1 MPPSTECQHPQFR
14 PPQDPHPLTPSPLSQ
29 SFSGSSSVAAL
40 KHAKPPRLER
50 RPAPEFSLACSIPW
64 SRALLHHRQTRKKSC
79 QLPAADFVPPH
90 CSARSTWLPSHATLT
105 LPLLRPA
112 AHQPACTQAG
122 PKLAGVLPH
131 PPSLGRGA
139 ASRPS
144 SLALAMPP
152 SRVLSVLSC
161 CLPASH
167 EGSSFSN
174 YPAQKQTPPT
184 AVTGA
189 ATTPHV
195 FLPFL
200 PPCSEF
206 SWFCNR
212 GSLHTVR
219 LLCPGLEG

>member
-1 MPPSTECQHPQFR
+1 MLNTVVSHSSPSQAN
-14 PPQDPHPLTPSPLSQ
+14 TP
-29 SFSGSSSVAAL
+29 
-40 KHAKPPRLER
+40 
-50 RPAPEFSLACSIPW
+50 
-64 SRALLHHRQTRKKSC
+64 KSC
-79 QLPAADFVPPH
+79 QLSAADFVPPR
-90 CSARSTWLPSHATLT
+90 CSAHSTWLPSHATLT
-105 LPLLRPA
+105 LPLLRLA
-112 AHQPACTQAG
+112 ARRPACTQAG
-122 PKLAGVLPH
+122 PKLAGVLLH

-161 CLPASH
+161 CLPASR
-167 EGSSFSN
+167 EGSSSSN

-200 PPCSEF
+200 PPCSEL
-206 SWFCNR
+206 SWFCDR
-212 GSLHTVR
+212 GSLQTVR
-219 LLCPGLEG
+219 PLCPGLEG